1 MIAVDRTDWERA
13 EIARSA
19 FEATQTP
26 ESSLVASAANVARY
40 LAPPTTTVYPLEY
53 AYALLGDVRG
63 LRVLDFGCGSGEN
76 SLLLARRGAR
86 VVGVDISESL
96 IAVARRRLAV
106 NGLAGAADFI
116 VGSAHDLPVV
126 AGTVD
131 VVLGIAILHHLDLD
145 ASAREVHRVLKVG
158 GRAIFKEPVRDS
170 RIVKAVRGAI
180 PYRAPDVSPYERPL
194 TSAELRRF
202 AAPFRRV
209 QTRAFSLPFVNLTQ
223 ALPPLRRYNH
233 GANRL
238 DGAILRRLP
247 SLAPFSGIRVL
258 EVTK

>member
-13 EIARSA
+13 EIERSA
-19 FEATQTP
+19 FEATHTP
-26 ESSLVASAANVARY
+26 ESSLVANAANIARY
-40 LAPPTTTVYPLEY
+40 LSPPMSTVYPLEY
-53 AYALLGDVRG
+53 AYALLGDVNG

-76 SLLLARRGAR
+76 SLLLARRGAT

-96 IAVARRRLAV
+96 ISVARRRLQV
-106 NGLAGAADFI
+106 NGLAGAADFV
-116 VGSAHDLPVV
+116 VGSAHDLPVLS
-126 AGTVD
+126 GTVD

-145 ASAREVHRVLKVG
+145 ASAREVHRVLKTG

-194 TSAELRRF
+194 TSVELQRF
-202 AAPFRRV
+202 AAPFRRAR
-209 QTRAFSLPFVNLTQ
+209 TRAFSLPFVNLTQ
-223 ALPPLRRYNH
+223 ALPPLRRYIH
-233 GANRL
+233 GAYRL
-238 DGAILRRLP
+238 DGAILKRLP

-258 EVTK
+258 EVVK